1 MKGVIVKETEE
12 EEEESSGQGL
22 HGSGL
27 GHNHAGV
34 ARDHDGWVV
43 ESIAGGRGFG
53 VNRES
58 ERESECGACERKKMV
73 RWH

>member
-27 GHNHAGV
+27 GHSHTGV
-34 ARDHDGWVV
+34 ARDHDGRAV
-43 ESIAGGRGFG
+43 ESISDGRGSG
-53 VNRES
+53 VSRES
-58 ERESECGACERKKMV
+58 ERECGACEREKNG
-73 RWH
+73 